1 MGRAVPATARAA
13 PRSASRPAVAL
24 ARESAPDV
32 IVLDVMMPRL
42 DGIEAC
48 RQIRTFSDAYFV
60 MLTAREGEVDTLI
73 GLSVGAD
80 DYMTKPF
87 SQREL
92 VARVKVMLRR
102 PRTVAGEP
110 VSRAFGELEIDPQG
124 RGVRVAGR
132 SS

>member
-1 MGRAVPATARAA
+1 M
-13 PRSASRPAVAL
+13 
-24 ARESAPDV
+24 
-32 IVLDVMMPRL
+32 
-42 DGIEAC
+42 
-48 RQIRTFSDAYFV
+48 
-60 MLTAREGEVDTLI
+60 DTLI